1 MTLPAIVLER
11 SIAATPQRVF
21 AALTQQ
27 DDLAQ
32 WWTNDVRANPE
43 VGSLAEFRFRQ
54 GVLVYQFEVA
64 ELVLGERVRWV
75 LRHGPDHWVGTS
87 ITWQLMPE
95 EPGTTVVFTQDGFA
109 QADALLAR
117 TIVEWN
123 FYLDSLKAYLETGT
137 GTPDIPGEFDPL

>member
-1 MTLPAIVLER
+1 MPAIVLER
-11 SIAATPQRVF
+11 TITAAPQRVF

-32 WWTNDVRANPE
+32 WWTNDVRATLE
-43 VGSLAEFRFRQ
+43 VGSLAQFRFRQ

-64 ELVLGERVRWV
+64 ELVAGERVRWV

-87 ITWQLMPE
+87 ITWQLTPE
-95 EPGTTVVFTQDGFA
+95 KTGTKVVFTQDGFA
-109 QADALLAR
+109 QADTLFAR
-117 TIVEWN
+117 TIVEWT

-137 GTPDIPGEFDPL
+137 GMPYVPGEFDPL